1 MTLRGKLAI
10 PSLRRLTKRNEER
23 VNPLPTERCECANV
37 RSLLLR
43 RSHHQDNRWILT
55 TQPCLYQVSW
65 IHLALLYF
73 PFTKL
78 RSYGRGSCSLVR
90 HQLSK
95 LVILVCSLP
104 DYYKLETNIDS
115 PVYDI
120 SILSGIPS
128 SVCDIIP
135 LEPLPTRLLPLFAVG
150 VHDMSILAVG
160 APNQPSGS
168 NNADDEMEY
177 GWVANTTDDIL
188 ALKPHLYD
196 TVITMPP
203 AYTKDAKEK
212 HWPRLEVKKGIEIK
226 ATQRDLR
233 RYRTFRRELRRSQFP
248 PSAHTSRSPA
258 PPSPNLENDQ
268 EIYDDASSTFDAPE
282 LVEPQSWSALAY
294 NSFMWWASAGEKRTD
309 VEEEEEYDASLLRN
323 TGSSHSDRSPTRP
336 RSSGRSPAME
346 FTTDHQ
352 QGLGLEMRIIAYFHR
367 LTTLIL
373 KTLADIIDASDSDY
387 EPPSSPTD
395 PPPQTNHPSDEDRDT
410 ATSPLLQSST
420 PTPLPEE
427 KTPIPITAEDM
438 SRMGLDIW
446 SESDRVFV
454 KELVGL
460 YWGRRADVRGG
471 GLEWCGVRIC

>member
-1 MTLRGKLAI
+1 MRKRAVTSASTLAPPGQSLDPYHPALSL
-10 PSLRRLTKRNEER
+10 PSFLNTFG
-23 VNPLPTERCECANV
+23 PLVFPVYKAA
-37 RSLLLR
+37 LLR
-43 RSHHQDNRWILT
+43 KRILLVGQAPVEQACNFGR
-55 TQPCLYQVSW
+55 QPTRY
-65 IHLALLYF
+65 H
-73 PFTKL
+73 
-78 RSYGRGSCSLVR
+78 R
-90 HQLSK
+90 
-95 LVILVCSLP
+95 
-104 DYYKLETNIDS
+104 LETNIDFL
-115 PVYDI
+115 VYDI

-128 SVCDIIP
+128 SVCDLLP

-150 VHDMSILAVG
+150 VHDMPILAVG
-160 APNQPSGS
+160 SRNQPSES
-168 NNADDEMEY
+168 SIADEGMGY

-203 AYTKDAKEK
+203 AYTRDAKEK
-212 HWPRLEVKKGIEIK
+212 HWPRLEVKKGTEIK

-233 RYRTFRRELRRSQFP
+233 RYRTLRRELRRSIP
-248 PSAHTSRSPA
+248 TSAHTSSSPA
-258 PPSPNLENDQ
+258 PSSLRLENDQ
-268 EIYDDASSTFDAPE
+268 ETYDDASSTLDSE

-309 VEEEEEYDASLLRN
+309 LNEEEEYDAALLRHFD
-323 TGSSHSDRSPTRP
+323 SSYSDSPPTRP

-346 FTTDHQ
+346 FAADG

-373 KTLADIIDASDSDY
+373 KTLADLIDTSDSDY
-387 EPPSSPTD
+387 KPPSSPTTE
-395 PPPQTNHPSDEDRDT
+395 PPESNSNEDNTNQDAD
-410 ATSPLLQSST
+410 PLLKSST
-420 PTPLPEE
+420 PPEE
-427 KTPIPITAEDM
+427 KPPIPINAEDM

-454 KELVGL
+454 RELVSL

>member
-1 MTLRGKLAI
+1 MYT
-10 PSLRRLTKRNEER
+10 S
-23 VNPLPTERCECANV
+23 
-37 RSLLLR
+37 
-43 RSHHQDNRWILT
+43 
-55 TQPCLYQVSW
+55 
-65 IHLALLYF
+65 
-73 PFTKL
+73 
-78 RSYGRGSCSLVR
+78 
-90 HQLSK
+90 
-95 LVILVCSLP
+95 
-104 DYYKLETNIDS
+104 
-115 PVYDI
+115 VYDI

-128 SVCDIIP
+128 SVCDLLP

-168 NNADDEMEY
+168 NNADNEVDY

-196 TVITMPP
+196 TVITLPP

-212 HWPRLEVKKGIEIK
+212 HWPRLEVKKGTEIK

-233 RYRTFRRELRRSQFP
+233 RYRTFRRELRRSRISL
-248 PSAHTSRSPA
+248 SAHTPRSPA
-258 PPSPNLENDQ
+258 PSSPNLENDQ
-268 EIYDDASSTFDAPE
+268 EPYDDASSTFDAPE

-309 VEEEEEYDASLLRN
+309 VEEEEEYDAALLRHV
-323 TGSSHSDRSPTRP
+323 GSSCSDRSPPRP

-346 FTTDHQ
+346 FTADD

-373 KTLADIIDASDSDY
+373 KTLADIIDASDSSDY
-387 EPPSSPTD
+387 EPPTEPQPPQSNPNPSEEDTTDPDQEIDTHPLLSKSPTSI
-395 PPPQTNHPSDEDRDT
+395 P
-410 ATSPLLQSST
+410 
-420 PTPLPEE
+420 PEE
-427 KTPIPITAEDM
+427 KPHIPITAEDM

-460 YWGRRADVRGG
+460 YWGRRADIRGG